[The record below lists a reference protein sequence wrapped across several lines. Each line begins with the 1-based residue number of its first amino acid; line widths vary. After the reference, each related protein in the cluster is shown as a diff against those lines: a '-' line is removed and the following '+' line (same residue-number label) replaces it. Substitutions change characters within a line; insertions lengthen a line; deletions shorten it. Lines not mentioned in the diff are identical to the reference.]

1 MNIYQKPSRNQWSV
15 LQQRNA
21 IHTNNIEE
29 QVRNI
34 ITQVETRGDDA
45 IRELTSQI
53 DKVNLTQID
62 LSTDIPVEID
72 AKLASAIQTAA
83 DNIRKFHEAQKAPVI
98 DIQTMPGVRCLQRSV
113 PIQRVGLY
121 IPGGSAPLF
130 STVLMLAIPASVAGC
145 NQIVMCTPPPV
156 SPAIIFAAR
165 LCGVKTIYQVGGAMA
180 VAAMAYG
187 TQTVP
192 KTDKIFGPGNQ
203 WVTCAKQIVSQNQTA
218 IDMPAGPSEV
228 MIIADHSARA
238 EFAAADM
245 LSQAEHG
252 ADSQSIL
259 LCTDAAFAQRVTQ
272 EIDRQKQLL
281 SRATILDKALD
292 NCRIVVLE
300 DMDQMVEFANEYA
313 AEHLIL
319 SVENGWEVAD
329 RITAAGSV
337 FVGNYSPESVGDYA
351 SGTNHTLPTYGWAK
365 SYSGVNLDSFI
376 RKITYQELTAQGLMD
391 ISETVTVMACNESL
405 TAHANA
411 VTVRCEE
418 LNKV

>member
-1 MNIYQKPSRNQWSV
+1 MNIYQKPDRTQWSA

-21 IHTNNIEE
+21 IQTANIEE
-29 QVRNI
+29 QVRSI
-34 ITQVETRGDDA
+34 VDQVATRGDDA
-45 IRELTSQI
+45 IVELTEKI
-53 DKVNLTQID
+53 DRVKLTQIE
-62 LSTDIPVEID
+62 LSTDTPVQID
-72 AKLASAIQTAA
+72 EALAAAIETAA
-83 DNIRKFHEAQKAPVI
+83 ENIRKFHQAQKAPVI

-145 NQIVMCTPPPV
+145 EQVVMCTPPPV

-165 LCGVKTIYQVGGAMA
+165 LCGIRTIYQVGGAMA
-180 VAAMAYG
+180 VAAMSYG
-187 TQTVP
+187 TETVP
-192 KTDKIFGPGNQ
+192 KVDKIFGPGNQ
-203 WVTCAKQIVSQNQTA
+203 WVTCAKQLVSQHQTA

-228 MIIADHSARA
+228 MIIADHTARA

-252 ADSQSIL
+252 ADSQAIL
-259 LCTDAAFAQRVTQ
+259 LCTDANFAQQVAQ
-272 EIDRQKQLL
+272 EVQQQKELL
-281 SRATILDKALD
+281 SRAEILDRALD

-319 SVENGWEVAD
+319 SVENGWEIAD

-351 SGTNHTLPTYGWAK
+351 SGTNHTLPTYGWAR

-376 RKITYQELTAQGLMD
+376 RKITYQELSAEGLAKIAD
-391 ISETVTVMACNESL
+391 TVTTMADNERL
-405 TAHANA
+405 TAHSNA
-411 VTVRCEE
+411 VRVRCQA
-418 LNKV
+418 LGKV